1 LKAPTVNRREFT
13 RALCSGAAVAM
24 ARRATADAPA
34 LRINL
39 GTLAPRGS
47 SYFEGLQSMGDQWR
61 ALGVRLVIYP
71 DGTQGSEADMV
82 RLMRV
87 GTLQACLLTATGLA
101 EIDPAVNVLQAYP
114 LLFRDFDEFGYVLQH
129 MEPMLNSRL
138 EKQGFTPLFW
148 GDAGWLRYF
157 FKQQVATLT
166 QLHETKVFL
175 WSVATEQQRIMR
187 EMGWHPVPLETADIM
202 QALATGQITGVSVPP
217 IVALVSQFE
226 KRVPYMVDLNY
237 APLVGACIIRRETWE
252 KLSSAQHDAML
263 HIAAASGAE
272 IVRRT
277 RLESDQAVKKMQ
289 SQGLTVYSLPPEQRT
304 LWQAEADTFQGRAR
318 GRVIPADLHDQIFH
332 LVAEYRSGKHA

>member
-13 RALCSGAAVAM
+13 QALCAGAAVAM

-114 LLFRDFDEFGYVLQH
+114 LLFRDFDEFGYVL
-129 MEPMLNSRL
+129 EPMLNSRL
-138 EKQGFTPLFW
+138 EKQGFMPLFW

-157 FKQQVATLT
+157 FKERVATLA

-289 SQGLTVYSLPPEQRT
+289 SQGLTVYSLSPEQRT

-318 GRVIPADLHDQIFH
+318 GRVIPADLHDQIFR
-332 LVAEYRSGKHA
+332 LVAEYRSGKHT

>member
-1 LKAPTVNRREFT
+1 LRIPTVNRRQFAS
-13 RALCSGAAVAM
+13 ALCAGAAVVA
-24 ARRATADAPA
+24 ARRSLGDTPA

-47 SYFEGLQSMGDQWR
+47 SYFQGLQSMGDQWR

-87 GTLQACLLTATGLA
+87 GTLQSCMLTATGLA

-129 MEPMLNSRL
+129 MQPTLSSRL
-138 EKQGFTPLFW
+138 EKQGFVPLFW

-157 FKQQVATLT
+157 FKERVTT
-166 QLHETKVFL
+166 IEQLRATKVFV
-175 WSVATEQQRIMR
+175 WAVATEQQRIMR
-187 EMGWHPVPLETADIM
+187 EMGWHPVPLETADVM
-202 QALATGQITGVSVPP
+202 QALATGQIAGVATPP

-226 KRVPYMVDLNY
+226 KRVPFMVDLNY
-237 APLVGACIIRRETWE
+237 APLVGACVIRRDTWD
-252 KLSSAQHDAML
+252 KLSSTQHDAML
-263 HIAAASGAE
+263 RIANATGAD

-277 RLESDQAVKKMQ
+277 RQESDEAVKKMQ
-289 SQGLTVYSLPPEQRT
+289 SQGLTVYSISPEQRA
-304 LWQAEADTFQGRAR
+304 LWQAEADKFQSLAR
-318 GRVIPADLHDQIFH
+318 GHVVPAELHDQIFS
-332 LVAEYRSGKHA
+332 LVAEYRSGKHT

>member
-1 LKAPTVNRREFT
+1 MTAVNRRQFAQ
-13 RALCSGAAVAM
+13 ALCAGAAALV
-24 ARRATADAPA
+24 ARRVAADPPA
-34 LRINL
+34 LRVNL

-47 SYFEGLQSMGDQWR
+47 SYFQGLQAMGEQWR
-61 ALGVRLVIYP
+61 AQGVRLVIYP

-138 EKQGFTPLFW
+138 EKQGFVPLFW

-157 FKQQVATLT
+157 FKERVTTLA
-166 QLHETKVFL
+166 QLRQAKVFL
-175 WSVATEQQRIMR
+175 WSVATAQQRIMR
-187 EMGWHPVPLETADIM
+187 EMGWNPVPLETADIM
-202 QALATGQITGVSVPP
+202 EALATGQITGVSVPP

-226 KRVPYMVDLNY
+226 KRVPFMVDLNY
-237 APLVGACIIRRETWE
+237 APLVGACIMRHEVWD
-252 KLSSAQHDAML
+252 KLSGAQRDAML
-263 HIAAASGAE
+263 KAAQGTGAE

-277 RLESDQAVKKMQ
+277 RLESDQAVAKMQ
-289 SQGLTVYSLPPEQRT
+289 SQGLTVYSVSAEQRAA
-304 LWQAEADTFQGRAR
+304 WQAEADAYQARAR
-318 GRVIPADLHDQIFH
+318 GRVVPADLHDQIFH
-332 LVAEYRSGKHA
+332 LVAEYRSGKRT

>member
-1 LKAPTVNRREFT
+1 LRIPTVNRRQFT
-13 RALCSGAAVAM
+13 QGLCAGAGAVLAQ
-24 ARRATADAPA
+24 RVLADAPP
-34 LRINL
+34 LRVNL

-47 SYFEGLQSMGDQWR
+47 SYFQGLQAMADQWR
-61 ALGVRLVIYP
+61 AQGVRLVIYP

-114 LLFRDFDEFGYVLQH
+114 LLFRDFDEFEYVLQH
-129 MEPMLNSRL
+129 MQPMLNSRL
-138 EKQGFTPLFW
+138 EKQGFVPLFW

-157 FKQQVATLT
+157 FKERVATVA
-166 QLHETKVFL
+166 QLRQTKVFL

-187 EMGWHPVPLETADIM
+187 EMGWNPVPLETADIM

-237 APLVGACIIRRETWE
+237 APLVGACVMRHELWD
-252 KLSSAQHDAML
+252 KLSQAQRDAML
-263 HIAAASGAE
+263 RVAQATGAD

-277 RLESDQAVKKMQ
+277 RLESDQTVAKMQ
-289 SQGLTVYSLPPEQRT
+289 SQGLTVYSLTPEQRAA
-304 LWQAEADTFQGRAR
+304 WQAEADAFQVRAR
-318 GRVIPADLHDQIFH
+318 GRVVPADLHDQIFH
-332 LVAEYRSGKHA
+332 LVAEYRSGKRA

>member
-1 LKAPTVNRREFT
+1 VRAPTVNRRRF
-13 RALCSGAAVAM
+13 AQGLCAGAAAIL
-24 ARRATADAPA
+24 AGRATADAPP

-47 SYFEGLQSMGDQWR
+47 SYFQGLQAMGDQWR
-61 ALGVRLVIYP
+61 ALGVRLVVYP

-101 EIDPAVNVLQAYP
+101 EIDPTVNVLQSYP

-129 MEPMLNSRL
+129 LEPMLNSRL
-138 EKQGFTPLFW
+138 DKQGFVPLFW

-157 FKQQVATLT
+157 FKERVTTIA
-166 QLHETKVFL
+166 QLRETKVFL

-187 EMGWHPVPLETADIM
+187 EMGWHPVPLETADIL

-226 KRVPYMVDLNY
+226 KRVPFMVDLNY
-237 APLVGACIIRRETWE
+237 APLVGACVMRRETWG

-263 HIAAASGAE
+263 RIAADTGAE

-277 RLESDQAVKKMQ
+277 RLESDQAVAKMQ
-289 SQGLTVYSLPPEQRT
+289 TQGLTVYSIPPEQRA
-304 LWQAEADTFQGRAR
+304 LWQAEADNFQARAR
-318 GRVIPADLHDQIFH
+318 GHVVPAELHDQIFR
-332 LVAEYRSGKHA
+332 LLAEYRSGKHT